1 MPKRSKE
8 DTLITINTILDSAC
22 RQLLEL
28 GYDKMSYTT
37 LSKETGISRTGISH
51 HFPKKTDFT
60 SALEGR
66 LIKLAVEQLDT
77 TTSLPAL
84 SSSWTDA
91 LSNSRFMSVFKL
103 VFHHSIMSC
112 DDCDFSHRFIE
123 KIITLIVHELG
134 EEARKEVEWMIGRTL
149 ITMTR

>member
-1 MPKRSKE
+1 MPKRSKQ
-8 DTLITINTILDSAC
+8 DTLITINTILEASTH
-22 RQLLEL
+22 QLIEL

-66 LIKLAVEQLDT
+66 FIKTAIDQLDI
-77 TTSLPAL
+77 TTSLSAL
-84 SSSWTDA
+84 TSSWANA
-91 LSNSRFMSVFKL
+91 LTNSSFMSIFKL
-103 VFHHSIMSC
+103 VFHHSIVSG
-112 DDCDFSHRFIE
+112 DDCNFSHRFID

-134 EEARKEVEWMIGRTL
+134 EEARKEVEMMLGRTL
-149 ITMTR
+149 IAMAK